1 MQRGSNLKKKKGGG
15 ICFVIKRKPVKSNPY
30 WNKAGCKSVFK
41 KQLYLIIHW
50 AAGDLIDP
58 YIPLGTS
65 ITRVRVHMET
75 SARQLRESKLT
86 SDNTKSWFG

>member
-1 MQRGSNLKKKKGGG
+1 M
-15 ICFVIKRKPVKSNPY
+15 
-30 WNKAGCKSVFK
+30 
-41 KQLYLIIHW
+41 IIHW

-86 SDNTKSWFG
+86 PDNTKSWFGSFVFDANIIILSIIKKYKKTRFHTWILDTWVFTYLQI